1 MHVKKQFAGLVEEST
16 LRKAPASFFMTL
28 RDIAF
33 WVRSA
38 RSDAALAKLQATMGL
53 RESLNQLYR
62 SKCDPWGA
70 TLRRFRYQR
79 QKYETLISMLPRRQY
94 DNVLDVGCGLGE
106 FARQFTPYAGQILG
120 IDISSEAIEQARQ
133 MSKGFT
139 KVRYTQADIYDFG
152 AQGPC
157 FDLIVLADVLYYVV
171 PLTDRMLKVLAEKI
185 AGLLAPGGLLL
196 LANHYFFQVDQASRQ
211 TRYIHDFFRRSSR
224 LVSVAEYARAFY
236 LATIMKR
243 IEVSTTRRL

>member
-1 MHVKKQFAGLVEEST
+1 MYVKKQLLVEGPT
-16 LRKAPASFFMTL
+16 LRKAPTSLFMTL

-38 RSDAALAKLQATMGL
+38 RSDATLAKLQTTMGL
-53 RESLNQLYR
+53 RESLDQLYR

-106 FARQFTPYAGQILG
+106 FARQLTPYAGQILA
-120 IDISSEAIEQARQ
+120 IDISSEAIAQARR
-133 MSKGFT
+133 MSKGLA
-139 KVRYTQADIYDFG
+139 KVRYAQADIYDFG
-152 AQGPC
+152 AHGRC
-157 FDLIVLADVLYYVV
+157 FDLIVLADVLYYMT

-185 AGLLAPGGLLL
+185 AGLLAPDGLLL
-196 LANHYFFQVDQASRQ
+196 LANHYFFKIDQASRQ

-224 LVSVAEYARAFY
+224 LVSMAEYAGAFY
-236 LATIMKR
+236 LATIVKR
-243 IEVSTTRRL
+243 S